1 MERDEAAQ
9 DASMQSQST
18 TYEERLLID
27 CYKVNGDTLHQ
38 EEQQNNSSNSSSSTD
53 TIDSSVDEPES
64 EVVKPSGLNN
74 SNPELVTTNGDSHSN
89 IESNTNGE
97 SEITTAIDSSSI
109 LKRKLS
115 DVYQDTNTIASPQYK
130 KPRTEDLNSEVIKGR
145 LNQSENVPPPPS
157 GVFENC
163 VQSDAA
169 GLQTWPNPNAFKNTD
184 EMTYFLKHQLQYSD
198 LGKLFGN
205 VEMTSDND
213 PLKEFEYAQ
222 YYGLQPTVK
231 FKCRKCSDSNFTSL
245 SELKQH
251 QNVPCETTVD
261 RRIIDDEILNETTK
275 TIQTDAQIRITR
287 KVFLCSA
294 CGTYYENWN
303 LFQHIREVHKR
314 FICLLCLG
322 IFPSSER
329 LVNHLEVKHSTKPVI
344 FEQKQQLLDAIR
356 GQCYLMCQACEHIFC
371 ESDDFT
377 NHSCENYVQP
387 CSLCGLKLYHK
398 QNCKAMVKHKKPSN
412 KHRRGPNPIN
422 QSSADVNGSD
432 NALCEQPQQV
442 VSDITGQSNGGVV
455 GGSAEKSKY
464 LINESIPSKES
475 TFNLPLQ
482 SELNN
487 DFANLHTD
495 LFTESSQTTT
505 VNNNHHHH
513 HNHHHHQHPHND
525 SSSSQISSILKQEFG
540 VPPPMNSDDLDIVNG
555 YLNATD
561 LLSSTEN
568 PSNVEPIQE
577 NGDIEEDRIN
587 EQNDSSRSPSPLPI
601 VEEKP
606 LLVPKLKLNLK
617 NFQKTPIESE
627 ESSTESDDD
636 DVDDDICQNAD
647 DEPPPPYEH
656 QSHQQND
663 DVPRIESRQEEEEE
677 TEIVANDE
685 IDETMPLNDSQMDD
699 INVEEDEEDEEEV
712 EQKFVPNTPLD
723 GIDVAGDEVVAVDL
737 LLDRPLDRISIR
749 EFLRICLKNTYPLCL
764 YCNHARKISVDG
776 NSLALHLMSTHRFA
790 ATVDS
795 ITAEELLPETIVQ
808 RIKASLDELNGIY
821 FNLDSYDSADKDFT
835 IPYEKQYECFQC
847 RFQSRVH
854 KDLYLHNR
862 KMHLKSMIMC
872 LMCKA
877 NFYSYSELVCHMCP
891 GSNKKLVPFELRF
904 RCVLCNLDNIPS
916 AFRLMVHLRKKHFAC
931 DVCLE
936 ECYDQSKLSSHVW
949 KHKLHHLCYRC
960 GIAYRN
966 KPDITKHLFWKHG
979 TESVLCKRCL
989 HKKWPHVYHFCIPP
1003 STFDCETCGM
1013 SFSKAVALKVHKRIH
1028 SEDAPYPCTEDGCEK
1043 KFISRKLLLKH
1054 VARHYMPIEE
1064 IKQEEIAV
1072 KEEKMEEEPI
1082 IPEEEEEEEVLTTE
1096 QTIVIAEAEKDEKK
1110 TTKKSKKSKTVR
1122 DSSKNLMDII
1132 DLPAPNLS
1140 ESDSSEESDSDQPI
1154 RPIPPVTP
1162 AFISKSVDD
1171 TTVLNDPITQT
1182 IEEEDAIKPPPPV
1195 NDIWENF
1202 KSYQASQIQKQTL
1215 DEDEIEIVPPPILHV
1230 VQSDHDYGTYF
1241 LLLIFFNLFVSFCE
1255 AHTFH

>member
-1 MERDEAAQ
+1 MFYWFLDRIMDCNEVVQDETLP
-9 DASMQSQST
+9 SQPTS
-18 TYEERLLID
+18 YEEHFPID
-27 CYKVNGDTLHQ
+27 CFKVNGDSLH
-38 EEQQNNSSNSSSSTD
+38 EQQNNSNSSSSTD
-53 TIDSSVDEPES
+53 TIDSSVDEHELDIFNN
-64 EVVKPSGLNN
+64 PSNSINN
-74 SNPELVTTNGDSHSN
+74 SNQLATTNGDSFLN
-89 IESNTNGE
+89 LESNRK
-97 SEITTAIDSSSI
+97 SEVSSDIESSSI

-115 DVYQDTNTIASPQYK
+115 EIYQDTNSIALASPQYK
-130 KPRTEDLNSEVIKGR
+130 KPRTEDLDGEVVIGR
-145 LNQSENVPPPPS
+145 LDQSENVPPG
-157 GVFENC
+157 GVFANC
-163 VQSDAA
+163 VQSG
-169 GLQTWPNPNAFKNTD
+169 GLQTWLNPKAFKNTD

-205 VEMTSDND
+205 VEMTTDND

-222 YYGLQPTVK
+222 YLGLQPSVK
-231 FKCRKCSDSNFTSL
+231 FKCFKCSNSNFTSL
-245 SELKQH
+245 SDLKQH
-251 QNVPCETTVD
+251 QNICLKGEKAPCEMIADTTKN
-261 RRIIDDEILNETTK
+261 RRPIDDEVLNETTK
-275 TIQTDAQIRITR
+275 TIQLDAQIRITR

-303 LFQHIREVHKR
+303 LFHHIREVHKR

-329 LVNHLEVKHSTKPVI
+329 LVNHLEVKHATKPDI
-344 FEQKQQLLDAIR
+344 FEQKQHLLDTIR
-356 GQCYLMCQACEHIFC
+356 DQCYLMCCVCEHIFC

-377 NHSCENYVQP
+377 NHSCENYIQP
-387 CSLCGLKLYHK
+387 CSLCGLKFIHK
-398 QNCKAMVKHKKPSN
+398 PNCKATVSVYNKMVKHKKSAN
-412 KHRRGPNPIN
+412 KHRKGPNPIN
-422 QSSADVNGSD
+422 QSADMNGSD
-432 NALCEQPQQV
+432 NVLCEPPQV
-442 VSDITGQSNGGVV
+442 VSDITGQSNGG
-455 GGSAEKSKY
+455 GSAEKAKHS
-464 LINESIPSKES
+464 IIESTPSKES
-475 TFNLPLQ
+475 TFDLQLQ
-482 SELNN
+482 SELN
-487 DFANLHTD
+487 DFEKLQSELCTG
-495 LFTESSQTTT
+495 SSQTTL
-505 VNNNHHHH
+505 NNNHH
-513 HNHHHHQHPHND
+513 QND

-540 VPPPMNSDDLDIVNG
+540 GPQPMNLDDLDIVNG
-555 YLNATD
+555 YLNTD
-561 LLSSTEN
+561 LLSPTKNQFNE
-568 PSNVEPIQE
+568 EPIYE
-577 NGDIEEDRIN
+577 NGEIEENRCDD
-587 EQNDSSRSPSPLPI
+587 QTDSSRSPSPLPI

-617 NFQKTPIESE
+617 NFQTPIESE

-636 DVDDDICQNAD
+636 DILCQNAD
-647 DEPPPPYEH
+647 DEHDEPH
-656 QSHQQND
+656 DIQSQED
-663 DVPRIESRQEEEEE
+663 DIQPIESREEE
-677 TEIVANDE
+677 IVTNDNM
-685 IDETMPLNDSQMDD
+685 TLNDSQLDD
-699 INVEEDEEDEEEV
+699 VNVEEEEDEEEEEA
-712 EQKFVPNTPLD
+712 EQKFVLNIPLD
-723 GIDVAGDEVVAVDL
+723 GIEVASDDVVAVDL
-737 LLDRPLDRISIR
+737 LLHQPLDKIPIR
-749 EFLRICLKNTYPLCL
+749 DFLRICLKNTYPLCL

-808 RIKASLDELNGIY
+808 RIKSSLDDLNGIF
-821 FNLDSYDSADKDFT
+821 FNLDTYDSADKDFT

-847 RFQSRVH
+847 RFQSRIH

-862 KMHLKSMIMC
+862 KMHLKSVIMC
-872 LMCKA
+872 LMCKS

-891 GSNKKLVPFELRF
+891 GSNKKLVPFELKF

-1003 STFDCETCGM
+1003 STFDCETCGL

-1064 IKQEEIAV
+1064 VKQEEIAV

-1082 IPEEEEEEEVLTTE
+1082 IPEDVPME
-1096 QTIVIAEAEKDEKK
+1096 QSVVAETVKDKK
-1110 TTKKSKKSKTVR
+1110 TIKKSRKSKTAR
-1122 DSSKNLMDII
+1122 DSSKKLMDII

-1140 ESDSSEESDSDQPI
+1140 ESDSSEESDSD
-1154 RPIPPVTP
+1154 RTLIPMPTP
-1162 AFISKSVDD
+1162 AFISNPVDD
-1171 TTVLNDPITQT
+1171 TTIEDYPVAQN
-1182 IEEEDAIKPPPPV
+1182 IEEDEIKPPPPV

-1202 KSYQASQIQKQTL
+1202 KSYQASQIQKQSL
-1215 DEDEIEIVPPPILHV
+1215 DEDEDEIEIVPPPILHV
-1230 VQSDHDYGTYF
+1230 VQSDHDYGM
-1241 LLLIFFNLFVSFCE
+1241 SFYIY
-1255 AHTFH
+1255 